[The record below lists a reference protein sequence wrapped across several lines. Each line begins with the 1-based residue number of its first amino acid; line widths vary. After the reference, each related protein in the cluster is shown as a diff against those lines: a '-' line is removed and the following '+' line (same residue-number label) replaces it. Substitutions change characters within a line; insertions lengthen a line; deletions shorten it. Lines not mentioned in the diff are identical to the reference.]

1 MIRVLASPFFAA
13 STLLLLGLA
22 PAQVRAAEPATANT
36 AKSRGVAVLVLG
48 EPELGTLSWA
58 LARDIY
64 AAPVLL
70 PPGIDEA
77 RARSLVGQSRA
88 ATTPDTKELA
98 ELRDGVHDE
107 GTVSRR
113 VLSAIASTTRAAAV
127 AVVRAA
133 VTPGHVQVR
142 LYLAD
147 RAAFDVTLYDGDPSD
162 PSWRS
167 DVVHALEVRFD
178 PRANPAT
185 STKLNAAKTSET
197 RTGSRPFYASPWFWG
212 AIGGAALLGG
222 TALVITKVTASD
234 DVHVRVEP
242 PTAASAALRF

>member
-1 MIRVLASPFFAA
+1 MFAPPLFAA

-22 PAQVRAAEPATANT
+22 PAPARAAEPATA
-36 AKSRGVAVLVLG
+36 KSSGVAVLVLG
-48 EPELGTLSWA
+48 EAELGALSWA
-58 LARDIY
+58 LAREVY
-64 AAPVLL
+64 AAPALF
-70 PPGIDEA
+70 PPGMNEA

-88 ATTPDTKELA
+88 ASTPETPDTTELA

-147 RAAFDVTLYDGDPSD
+147 RAAFDVSLYDGDPRD

-167 DVVHALEVRFD
+167 DVVHALEGRFG
-178 PRANPAT
+178 PRANAAPAA
-185 STKLNAAKTSET
+185 KLKAAKTSE
-197 RTGSRPFYASPWFWG
+197 TGSRPFYASPWFWG

-222 TALVITKVTASD
+222 TALVATKLTASD